1 MAGTSPATGLG
12 EEAVNPSFS
21 IVFFTTASGAGFAL
35 LTLTGIAVP
44 LGLLP
49 SNTGFAVLTLVLAG
63 MLAIAGLLSSTL
75 HLGRP
80 ERAWRAFSQWKTSW
94 LSREGVLSVL
104 TFVPAAV
111 FAIGWVIFGRIG
123 GFIGLCG
130 FLAAVLAIGTVYCT
144 GMIYASLKPIR
155 QWHNRLVVP
164 VYLALALMSALLL
177 LDLIV
182 RLWARPHAIPVAT
195 LVVIGAAWWLKERY
209 WRFIDTTAAPSTVES
224 ATGLGRRGGVHM
236 LEPPNTEE
244 NYLLKEMGFRI
255 ARKHRWRL
263 RLIARV
269 AGFAVPMIATA
280 AALCGLFPLLAALI
294 AVLFAALGLVVERWL
309 FFAEA
314 KHTVMLYYGAETV

>member
-1 MAGTSPATGLG
+1 MHPAL
-12 EEAVNPSFS
+12 S

-35 LTLTGIAVP
+35 LMLTGIAVP

-49 SNTGFAVLTLVLAG
+49 NNTGFAVLSLVLAG
-63 MLAIAGLLSSTL
+63 MLAVAGLLSSML

-104 TFVPAAV
+104 TFIPAAI
-111 FAIGWVIFGRIG
+111 FAIGWVVFGRVG
-123 GFIGLCG
+123 GFAGLCG
-130 FLAAVLAIGTVYCT
+130 FLAAVLAGGTVICT

-164 VYLALALMSALLL
+164 IYLALALMSGLLL

-182 RLWARPHAIPVAT
+182 RIWVRPHAIPVLT
-195 LVVIGAAWWLKERY
+195 LTVSVVAWWLKERY
-209 WRFIDTTAAPSTVES
+209 WRFIDTASAPSTVES
-224 ATGLGRRGGVHM
+224 ATGLGRRGRVHM

-255 ARKHRWRL
+255 ARKHRLRL
-263 RLIARV
+263 RLIARI
-269 AGFAVPMIATA
+269 AGFAVPILATA
-280 AALCGLFPLLAALI
+280 AALLGVFPLLAALV
-294 AVLFAALGLVVERWL
+294 AVLCAALGLVVERWL

-314 KHTVMLYYGAETV
+314 KHTVMLYYGAERV